1 MYVNIGGDLSVRD
14 QSIVGIF
21 DLDKA
26 KQSKRSRKF
35 LSRAQ
40 EDGSVLEVGDEPKAF
55 VLTQEYGLERVYLT
69 QLGSAALE
77 RRVKSGIHNQSPN
90 HA

>member
-14 QSIVGIF
+14 QSIVGVF

-26 KQSKRSRKF
+26 KQSKRSRRF

-40 EDGSVLEVGDEPKAF
+40 EDGSILEVGDEPKAF
-55 VLTQEYGLERVYLT
+55 VLTQEYGMERVYMT
-69 QLGSAALE
+69 QLNAATIE
-77 RRVKSGIHNQSPN
+77 RRAKK
-90 HA
+90 